1 LAQKNETQNVR
12 PGIQDARRQAQKKK
26 MSIED
31 KIIANQGLT
40 FDDVLLVPAYSEV
53 LPNQTDTATMFS
65 RHIQLR
71 IPLVSSAMD
80 TVSES
85 KMAIAMAQLGGMAII
100 HKNLTIDEQAG
111 EVLKVKRSESGMIVN
126 PITLH
131 PDNTI
136 QEALRL
142 VREKGISGLPIV
154 DEQGKLVGILTNR
167 DLRFAGNFSDKIS
180 TIMKSANLIT
190 APENIKMA
198 EAKQLLH
205 NHRIEKLPVIDKN
218 NFLKGLITFK
228 DIIKT
233 EKFPTASKD
242 NLGRLQVGAAVG
254 TGADTLDRVSA
265 LLAAKVDA
273 LVIDTSHAHSRKVM
287 QTIEKVRAAASGVD
301 LVVGNIATAIA
312 ARDLLALGVDGLK
325 VGIGPGSICTTR
337 VVTGAG
343 IPQISAIMDV
353 AAEVGGRVPVI
364 ADGGIKFS
372 GDITKALAAGANSVM
387 IGSILAG
394 TDESPGEMIIYQGR
408 SYKKYRGMGSIGAM
422 KAGSRDR
429 YFQDDEYSESKLVPE
444 GIEGRVPYRG
454 SVMNLIPL
462 LIGGVRA
469 GMGLTGCRTI
479 DELRDKARFIRI
491 SNASLKESHV
501 HDVII
506 TEESPNYRMD

>member
-1 LAQKNETQNVR
+1 LAEKKETKNVG
-12 PGIQDARRQAQKKK
+12 PGIQDARRQTQKKK
-26 MSIED
+26 MKNAE
-31 KIIANQGLT
+31 KIIADQGLT

-53 LPNQTDTATMFS
+53 LPNQVDTATLFS
-65 RHIQLR
+65 RSIQLR
-71 IPLVSSAMD
+71 IPLVSAAMD

-85 KMAIAMAQLGGMAII
+85 RMAIAMAQLGGMSII
-100 HKNLTIDEQAG
+100 HKNLSIAEQAN

-126 PITLH
+126 PITLR

-136 QEALRL
+136 QEALQL
-142 VREKGISGLPIV
+142 VKEKGISGLPII
-154 DEQGKLVGILTNR
+154 DEKGKLVGILTNR

-180 TIMKSANLIT
+180 TIMKAKNLIT

-198 EAKQLLH
+198 EAKKLLH
-205 NHRIEKLPVIDKN
+205 INRIEKLPVVDQN

-228 DIIKT
+228 DIVKT
-233 EKFPTASKD
+233 EKFPGASKD
-242 NLGRLQVGAAVG
+242 KMGRLQVGAAVG
-254 TGADTLDRVSA
+254 TGADTLERVSA
-265 LLAAKVDA
+265 LIAAKVDA

-287 QTIEKVRAAASGVD
+287 QMLEKVRAAASGVD
-301 LVVGNIATAIA
+301 LVVGNIATAVA

-343 IPQISAIMDV
+343 VPQISAIMDV
-353 AAEVGGRVPVI
+353 TREVGGRVPVI

-372 GDITKALAAGANSVM
+372 GDIAKALAAGANSVM

-408 SYKKYRGMGSIGAM
+408 SYKKYRGMGSIAAM

-429 YFQDDEYSESKLVPE
+429 YFQDDEYAESKLVPE

-479 DELRDKARFIRI
+479 DELRNKTRFVRI